1 VCAVT
6 VRPEIG
12 REATPS
18 GLARSAKH
26 TWLAGTLCLLALQ
39 TLVIA
44 TRYELR
50 DPDSTLYAAIAR
62 DLSTRPLPSWIAP
75 TWPEGRGTG
84 LFVEHPAVFF
94 WPSAALLR
102 AGLEQAPLFVNFV
115 CWLLTFH
122 FLHALARSLA
132 GEMAA
137 TFAVACCAV
146 SPLLIQYLLRA
157 NHETALAVASTG
169 AFAALADPRISKR
182 SWRMAAFLAL
192 AFAAKGLLG
201 ALLLLALTVFAL
213 FRKDRGALRSLALA
227 VASSVVLAA
236 AYELVFR
243 RIAGSSFL
251 LSYLDAQASEIQAEV
266 QTGWMRALGTPPYY
280 VAHWFWLAL
289 PSSAFV
295 LAAIFRRRPSTDA
308 RTVAIAVTGSY
319 LGVLSFF
326 ARRAARYAFPACIL
340 CHVSGGEEVARIARL
355 RALVDRHRALLPYG
369 LMAWL
374 VFVAAVRTWFDRR
387 YFRFIK
393 PF

>member
-1 VCAVT
+1 M
-6 VRPEIG
+6 
-12 REATPS
+12 PS
-18 GLARSAKH
+18 ELSPSAWS
-26 TWLAGTLCLLALQ
+26 TWFAGALCLAALQ

-62 DLSTRPLPSWIAP
+62 DLSTQPLHSWIAP
-75 TWPEGRGTG
+75 TWPEGRGAG
-84 LFVEHPAVFF
+84 RFVEHPAVFF
-94 WPSAALLR
+94 WPSAVLLR

-115 CWLLTFH
+115 WWLLTFH

-132 GEMAA
+132 GETAA

-146 SPLLIQYLLRA
+146 SPVLIQYLLRA

-169 AFAALADPRISKR
+169 AFAAIADPRISKR
-182 SWRMAAFLAL
+182 SLRMACFLAI

-201 ALLLLALTVFAL
+201 GLLLVALALFAL
-213 FRKDRGALRSLALA
+213 FLRDRAALRSLAIA
-227 VASSVVLAA
+227 VASSIVLATS
-236 AYELVFR
+236 YELLFR
-243 RIAGSSFL
+243 RVTGSSFV
-251 LSYLDAQASEIQAEV
+251 LSYLEAQFSAIEAQVPS
-266 QTGWMRALGTPPYY
+266 GWMGALGTPAYY
-280 VAHWFWLAL
+280 AAHWFWLAL

-308 RTVAIAVTGSY
+308 RILAIAATASY

-340 CHVSGGEEVARIARL
+340 CHVGGGEAVARIARL
-355 RALVDRHRALLPYG
+355 RALAERHRALLPHA

-374 VFVAAVRTWFDRR
+374 FFVAAVRTWFDRR
-387 YFRFIK
+387 YFHFIN